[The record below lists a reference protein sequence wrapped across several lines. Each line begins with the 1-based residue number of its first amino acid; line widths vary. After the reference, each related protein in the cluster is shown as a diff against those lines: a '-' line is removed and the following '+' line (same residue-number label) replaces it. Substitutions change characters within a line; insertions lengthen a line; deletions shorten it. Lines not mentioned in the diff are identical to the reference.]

1 MYEVGQRVRIVDISN
16 DYPNIMRVDIGKVF
30 VIKGYDVC
38 GDYLLD
44 GFISPVPH
52 ELLEL
57 EEEE

>member
-1 MYEVGQRVRIVDISN
+1 MYEIGKKVRITGVSDC
-16 DYPNIMRVDIGKVF
+16 YPNIMRVDIGKVF